1 LFRINNKIFTEFL
14 VKIAKFENIIIS
26 KDALALLVRAAD
38 GSVRDGLSLLDQA
51 ISNFKSDIN
60 EENIVKM
67 LGLTDRV
74 KIYDLLDHIF
84 EGDAASALN
93 LFKDLYLQGADIIMI
108 FDEMIKIT
116 HFLTEVKILPSILED
131 PYIPEIEKTKGKE
144 MSSQLSISS
153 LGRFW
158 QVLFKGYQELQFTS
172 HLFQTSEM
180 IIIRLIF
187 LSNNPPPSQLIK
199 EIEKEKKEFTHNTS
213 EEKTIMNQSS
223 DLVNRDKDKEQLK
236 KEKSDLENLKNIK
249 IIKIDSFRELVEL
262 FNKFREGLLHTQ
274 LYNEVKLISFEEG
287 KVLINCNRLK
297 DKSFTRNITKLV
309 SKWTGRIWNITDSDN
324 TTGNTLAEEDIILKK
339 VELEKFKKDNYIK
352 KILETF
358 PGSSIHS
365 IEPIV
370 KKENKE
376 DINFKILKK
385 EKI

>member
-1 LFRINNKIFTEFL
+1 
-14 VKIAKFENIIIS
+14 
-26 KDALALLVRAAD
+26 
-38 GSVRDGLSLLDQA
+38 
-51 ISNFKSDIN
+51 
-60 EENIVKM
+60 
-67 LGLTDRV
+67 
-74 KIYDLLDHIF
+74 
-84 EGDAASALN
+84 
-93 LFKDLYLQGADIIMI
+93 
-108 FDEMIKIT
+108 
-116 HFLTEVKILPSILED
+116 
-131 PYIPEIEKTKGKE
+131 
-144 MSSQLSISS
+144 
-153 LGRFW
+153 
-158 QVLFKGYQELQFTS
+158 
-172 HLFQTSEM
+172 
-180 IIIRLIF
+180 
-187 LSNNPPPSQLIK
+187 
-199 EIEKEKKEFTHNTS
+199 
-213 EEKTIMNQSS
+213 KTIMNQSS